1 MIAVWSI
8 LNVVDKY
15 PFTSNERELIGNVN
29 EALKLNNL
37 DPMALYNYG
46 LYVNSVAGGIKG
58 LDKKNITESY
68 ANLAIHSKK
77 DLNISCDKIL
87 KTLNKK
93 PGSYLKELYD
103 DLIHA
108 VLYRRVK
115 NEEGDILK
123 YIVGKYTN

>member
-1 MIAVWSI
+1 MIKNEKKKFCNCAEANVS
-8 LNVVDKY
+8 LN
-15 PFTSNERELIGNVN
+15 
-29 EALKLNNL
+29 
-37 DPMALYNYG
+37 
-46 LYVNSVAGGIKG
+46 
-58 LDKKNITESY
+58 
-68 ANLAIHSKK
+68 KK